1 MSSGGSS
8 EPNLTPFIDLFSVL
22 VCFLL
27 MTAAWIQLETMPT
40 TIEKAPPA
48 NANTAEPSAGDDKKD
63 EKKIKLEVVLSK
75 EKTVLKENDIQQEIV
90 NNPEGFNSPQI
101 QSVFVQWKTKYPEKR
116 DVVLSSEASATYG
129 DLIKMYDLLIISKW
143 PDVGI
148 NPQ

>member
-1 MSSGGSS
+1 MSGGGGS

-48 NANTAEPSAGDDKKD
+48 NANTAQPSAGDDKKD

-75 EKTVLKENDIQQEIV
+75 DKTVLKENDVQQEV
-90 NNPEGFNSPQI
+90 ANNSEGFNANQI
-101 QSVFVQWKTKYPEKR
+101 QSVFAVWRSKYPEKK
-116 DVVLSSEASATYG
+116 DVVLSSESSATYG